1 MSAYRKAAAAPE
13 ALNWGYQ
20 LQGRPGHPLTVET
33 LAAKPHDM
41 LVIDPTRDGTNATRF
56 SEGDIAEIKGDRSIL
71 AAYVSIGEA
80 NDFRDYWDKD
90 WTTNGKANGRLTD
103 DAPDWLGPINPDW
116 PEGRKVRYWDEGW
129 RDIVFNDK
137 GPNGEGTGE
146 LDSIVRQGF
155 DAAYLDIVDAYYFWG
170 AEVKKS
176 QREPGDPRNESQAAI
191 RMADFIADMAD
202 HARETNEDFFLIP
215 QNGAYIVD
223 AIKDAKGDHSALL
236 ERFYG
241 AIGGIAIE
249 DLYFYGN
256 KDENNKFNPD
266 EDQIKILQRDF
277 VAKGIPVYVVDYIT
291 GDNRIDKFERMAIR
305 DGFTPY
311 AAPDRDLDRMAG
323 PLDSG
328 AAADFL
334 M

>member
-1 MSAYRKAAAAPE
+1 MSTYRRAAAAPE
-13 ALNWGYQ
+13 AINWGYQ
-20 LQGRPGHPLTVET
+20 LQGRNGNPLDVDT

-41 LVIDPTRDGTNATRF
+41 LVIDPSRNGRNSGRF
-56 SEGDIAEIKGDRSIL
+56 DLDEVADMKGARSTL

-90 WTTNGKANGRLTD
+90 WTTNGHANGRLTD
-103 DAPDWLGPINPDW
+103 EAPDWLGPINPDW

-129 RDIVFNDK
+129 QNIVFNDE

-146 LDSIVRQGF
+146 LDNIVDKGF

-170 AEVKKS
+170 AEVKKN

-223 AIKDAKGDHSALL
+223 AIKDAKGDHTALL

-266 EDQIKILQRDF
+266 NRQIRILQRDF
-277 VAKGIPVYVVDYIT
+277 LDKGIPVYVVDYIT
-291 GDNRIDKFERMAIR
+291 GDNRIEKFERMAIR
-305 DGFTPY
+305 DGFIPY

-323 PLDSG
+323 PLDST

-334 M
+334 I